1 MDGAKTKNLFLR
13 DSKGKRHF
21 LIVMSADRAVELK
34 SLFEAIGRTKLGFA
48 SQEDLWIKKRLGN
61 TDWPSVRMP
70 LGLRPSS
77 VLWKPLVCVNI
88 RWLALTIIFITRCL
102 PHHPIVTAVS
112 NLLYLSTSENE
123 RFRHPSRH
131 PLGVDYVTEGR
142 ILVLYLFV
150 DIIWIILT
158 SSQEIFLGDFL

>member
-13 DSKGKRHF
+13 DSKSKRHF

-34 SLFEAIGRTKLGFA
+34 SLSEAIGRTKLGFA

-77 VLWKPLVCVNI
+77 VL
-88 RWLALTIIFITRCL
+88 
-102 PHHPIVTAVS
+102 
-112 NLLYLSTSENE
+112 
-123 RFRHPSRH
+123 
-131 PLGVDYVTEGR
+131 
-142 ILVLYLFV
+142 
-150 DIIWIILT
+150 
-158 SSQEIFLGDFL
+158 